1 MDSNGYILYANTDNE
16 NVSMVSPPPS
26 KITKIFFNGSL
37 GFQCLGE
44 VRRKDVD
51 ALELWFFG
59 KK

>member
-16 NVSMVSPPPS
+16 NVSMVPPPS

-44 VRRKDVD
+44 VRRNHVE
-51 ALELWFFG
+51 ALELWFFE